1 MGPKELV
8 GWVGTVTDSRSYT
21 PPTPRFTDFF
31 KHMFFTTS
39 EYCVQNLFT
48 TRCFLEEQSV
58 HGHVAALKISLTRKI
73 GKHVLSHFK
82 TRAFRDQTLENTCL
96 ENRFCTGSGRRTPA
110 LKFCQNS
117 YGFVCPPVVSS
128 VENHKEDR
136 GLGRLVEF
144 VTETPYSSRFICI
157 PYSSRFMNNYF
168 ICS

>member
-1 MGPKELV
+1 MVKNINNTKRHLK
-8 GWVGTVTDSRSYT
+8 TNSN
-21 PPTPRFTDFF
+21 
-31 KHMFFTTS
+31 FFTTRS
-39 EYCVQNLFT
+39 FSFMLFST
-48 TRCFLEEQSV
+48 FVFLKMNREHNFAWS
-58 HGHVAALKISLTRKI
+58 
-73 GKHVLSHFK
+73 
-82 TRAFRDQTLENTCL
+82 RDQFSKLLWHGKSENTRYRKNTCL
-96 ENRFCTGSGRRTPA
+96 KNRFCTGSGRRTPA

-117 YGFVCPPVVSS
+117 YGFVGPPVVSS